1 MHKRIDWVVAAS
13 LALCACM
20 PDIPQE
26 AAPRFVELQF
36 DPSGSPARAFEP
48 TSLVMSSETG
58 LIDLRSAGIEV
69 PASCKNARDM
79 SEAQCEFY
87 QYLER
92 LDGFPT
98 LIGGKAPSSRA
109 LDLSSITR
117 PRNLFIYDVEHEEI
131 VSDVMVSFDADSKEL
146 LFDPPKGWD
155 VDATYVVG
163 VRGYGQGVR
172 DTRGAPA
179 VASTIYSLLKRD
191 TSLTCG
197 ATSPESIDVSC
208 GPYALLESDATFAKL
223 PPAERHQAIGENLLQ
238 LEQLRRFY
246 RGEDPSAPLDTWG
259 ILAGVG
265 RMPKQEVAIAWNF
278 KTHSRSVVEL
288 DPQRGLVPAI
298 VNGSEIRVNVKGS
311 LNASTL
317 NAFSLANSAGTVFL
331 FNVDKLAVDPLD
343 PAALPPFTTRVT
355 NSQIIVTTND
365 ANNSFIEGDT
375 YALLMTDELTDL
387 RGRPLVASPVTVLLR
402 TRGALT
408 DRRGMSQVS
417 GVDDDSAQALEE
429 GRSQF
434 AALLDDPLIIAAT
447 TSKAR
452 PAGLVR
458 ERLVYLF
465 GFTFTRR

>member
-1 MHKRIDWVVAAS
+1 MHKGIDWVLGAS

-20 PDIPQE
+20 PDVPQE

-36 DPSGSPARAFEP
+36 DPSGNPARTFEP
-48 TSLVMSSETG
+48 TSLVMNSETG
-58 LIDLRSAGIEV
+58 LIDLSSAGIDV
-69 PASCKNARDM
+69 PESCASARDM

-98 LIGGKAPSSRA
+98 LIGGKTPSSRM

-117 PRNLFIYDVEHEEI
+117 PRNLFIYDVKNEDT
-131 VSDVMVSFDADSKEL
+131 VSDVMVSFDADTKEL
-146 LFDPPKGWD
+146 LFDPPRGWD
-155 VDATYVVG
+155 VGSTYVIG

-179 VASTIYSLLKRD
+179 VASTIYTLLKRD

-197 ATSPESIDVSC
+197 ATSAESIDLSC
-208 GPYALLESDATFAKL
+208 DAYALLEGDASFAKL
-223 PPAERHQAIGENLLQ
+223 PAAERHRAIAENLLQ
-238 LEQLRRFY
+238 LEQLRLFY

-259 ILAGVG
+259 ILANVG

-278 KTHSRSVVEL
+278 QTHSRSVIEL
-288 DPQRGLVPAI
+288 DPQRGLVPSI
-298 VNGSEIRVNVKGS
+298 VSGSEIRVNVKGS

-317 NAFSLANSAGTVFL
+317 SPFSLAKAEGTVFL
-331 FNVDKLAVDPLD
+331 FNVDKLQVDPLD
-343 PAALPPFTTRVT
+343 PAALPPFSARLT
-355 NSQIIVTTND
+355 NNQIIITPDD
-365 ANNSFIEGDT
+365 ASNSFIDGDT
-375 YALLMTDELTDL
+375 YALLMTDELTDT

-402 TRGALT
+402 SRGALT
-408 DRRGMSQVS
+408 NSKGVSQVG

-434 AALLDDPLIIAAT
+434 AALLDDPLIRAGT
-447 TSKAR
+447 TSAAR
-452 PAGLVR
+452 PTGLVR